1 MPVGKVEVHAP
12 RPSLTVYIAEYMNYL
27 VTKISC
33 GYNKL
38 SKTKY
43 VSVVKCAKYMK
54 TLTQIVVR

>member
-38 SKTKY
+38 SKKQSQLVCT
-43 VSVVKCAKYMK
+43 SIK
-54 TLTQIVVR
+54 THGYFLSH